1 MSDLSIVPHCAATPK
16 SVSSLAIYLL
26 VIIDTAHGGRKPIQ
40 TPEKPSQ
47 FTAPVSG
54 TIKYNLY

>member
-26 VIIDTAHGGRKPIQ
+26 VIIETAHGGRKP
-40 TPEKPSQ
+40 TLPEKSNLI
-47 FTAPVSG
+47 TAPVSG